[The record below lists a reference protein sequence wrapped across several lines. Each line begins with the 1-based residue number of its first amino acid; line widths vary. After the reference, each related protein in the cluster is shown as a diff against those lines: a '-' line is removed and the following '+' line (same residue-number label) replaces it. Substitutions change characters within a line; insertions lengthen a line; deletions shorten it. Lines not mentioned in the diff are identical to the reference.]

1 MLPSEALTSNAP
13 HLGLGNQEGSLP
25 QDFNHD
31 FSDKTQSGSRG
42 NSKTVQKRTGL
53 NIPTLPR
60 PGWFPV
66 IGALFGFAF
75 IMLLI
80 GTAGDDVDARSK
92 PHEEWITPELSLSV
106 DGASQTRQTS
116 LQSGDNAIAALMRLG
131 FDRRTGH
138 QIIIAANSTYK
149 LKNIRAGK
157 VFKRVD
163 NESGTNLFYNID
175 GLQRLHLNLP
185 KGEKQWQSKLVERP
199 IFSRQRI
206 ASARIEGSLFSSAS
220 RAGIDQRTTMN
231 LVDIFA
237 WDIDFAR
244 DMRNGDSFQVVYE
257 ERFDDNGKTLESRIL
272 AAKFI
277 NQGQEYHA
285 VRYEQAEGKVDY
297 FTPDGKSMRKAYL
310 KAPVKFSRISS
321 RFRLK
326 RKHPVL
332 GYTRA
337 HRGVDYASP
346 TGTPI
351 HAIGDGRITF
361 VGWKGGYG
369 RYIQIR
375 HNNRSHTTSY
385 AHLRRYAKGIKS
397 GKKVRQ
403 GQVIGYVGMSGLAT
417 GPHLH
422 FEFRSRGRA
431 VNPLT
436 VKHPPA
442 RPVAKAEKTRFKQQ
456 TAPLLGLLEQ
466 PPIQYA
472 WG

>member
-1 MLPSEALTSNAP
+1 V
-13 HLGLGNQEGSLP
+13 P
-25 QDFNHD
+25 QDFKHD
-31 FSDKTQSGSRG
+31 FSDRALSGSKE
-42 NSKTVQKRTGL
+42 NSKKARKRPAL
-53 NIPTLPR
+53 NLPPLPR
-60 PGWFPV
+60 PGWFPLF
-66 IGALFGFAF
+66 GALFGFAF
-75 IMLLI
+75 IMLLL
-80 GTAGDDVDARSK
+80 GSAGDDVNARSQ
-92 PHEEWITPELSLSV
+92 PHEEWITPELNLTA
-106 DGASQTRQTS
+106 DGAFQVRQTS
-116 LQSGDNAIAALMRLG
+116 LQSGDNAIAALVRLG
-131 FDRRTGH
+131 FSRKTGH

-157 VFKRVD
+157 FFKRID
-163 NESGTNLFYNID
+163 SESGTELFYNID
-175 GLQRLHLNLP
+175 GLQRLHLSLP
-185 KGEKQWQSKLVERP
+185 NGETEWQSRLVERP
-199 IFSRQRI
+199 VFTRLRI
-206 ASARIEGSLFSSAS
+206 ASANIEGSLFISAA

-257 ERFDDNGKTLESRIL
+257 ERFDDAGKTLESRIL
-272 AAKFI
+272 AARFI

-285 VRYEQAEGKVDY
+285 VRYEQADGKVDY
-297 FTPDGKSMRKAYL
+297 FTPEGKSMRKAYL

-351 HAIGDGRITF
+351 HAIGDGHITF

-385 AHLRRYAKGIKS
+385 AHLRRYAKGIKR

-436 VKHPPA
+436 IKHPPA
-442 RPVAKAEKTRFKQQ
+442 KPVLKAEKQRFMQQ
-456 TAPLLGLLEQ
+456 TAPLLGLLKQ
-466 PPIQYA
+466 SPIQYA